1 MNISKLAVE
10 ISLARSLNVF
20 PPPPS
25 LLPTTLGAHYILGLD
40 QSSAS

>member
-25 LLPTTLGAHYILGLD
+25 LLPTTLGAHYILGFD